1 MVSIKVDVNNIEDI
15 VSCLNIII
23 LKYTEKNGN
32 LNNAVIFV
40 PSVAYKL
47 MAEKC
52 SKADKEEGVGLKSLY
67 GWVRLIEDMNIKDM
81 LFILDK
87 SFFNLGTK

>member
-15 VSCLNIII
+15 VSCLNIIV
-23 LKYTEKNGN
+23 LKYMEKNDN
-32 LNNAVIFV
+32 LNNAVIFI

-47 MAEKC
+47 MGEKC

-67 GWVRLIEDMNIKDM
+67 GRVRLVEDMNIKDM